1 VHIMPVAKV
10 IEHPTHDIALGVV
23 HATPEQAA
31 LMRPMTLAANTLP
44 VGAKVAVLGYPHNR
58 TDHKLDDDGVAL
70 SKLGFT
76 PDFYEGRV
84 EEHSFGG
91 TGLVRRGPTYLADI
105 APPPWHFDLGGVS
118 GGPMVSCENG
128 DVHGIYSSGSPGSPD
143 GPEGPG
149 VPAYS
154 IFTDIAVALD
164 WGVLTDQQGR
174 SLTIRELALASVD
187 RSNPAS
193 RGRVKSGQSLQDRFV
208 YIAAGQECKSP
219 CSFVRQ
225 LRGPHLRRWA
235 WWSRRSSMAVT
246 AAVSPSSLPQ
256 SSTGRLEV
264 RSVETRS

>member
-1 VHIMPVAKV
+1 MAPLQAAGALVPWQDTPNGPVFRPDLHGTGFFISTGVFLSARHVFEALPPGHKKMVMIILNVAGVHIMPVAKV

-44 VGAKVAVLGYPHNR
+44 VGAEVAVLGYPHNR

-91 TGLVRRGPTYLADI
+91 TGLVRRGPTYLTDI

-164 WGVLTDQQGR
+164 WEVLTDQQGR
-174 SLTIRELALASVD
+174 SLTIRELALVGKPFELIGD
-187 RSNPAS
+187 E
-193 RGRVKSGQSLQDRFV
+193 D
-208 YIAAGQECKSP
+208 
-219 CSFVRQ
+219 
-225 LRGPHLRRWA
+225 
-235 WWSRRSSMAVT
+235 
-246 AAVSPSSLPQ
+246 
-256 SSTGRLEV
+256 
-264 RSVETRS
+264 